1 VREIQFPHEH
11 EKDMVTFIIITLIKI
26 LIVFVFFLLMIAY
39 LTWLERKLLGHF
51 QVRLGPMRVGP
62 HGLLQPI
69 ADGIK
74 LLFKEEVTPAK
85 VNKFI
90 YNLAPLLT
98 FIPALIIMAV
108 IPFGDQIRIFGQSIH
123 LVISD
128 FNMGILYVFA
138 VTSLGVYGIV
148 LAGWSSNN
156 KYSLLGGLRSSAQ
169 MISYEVSLALS
180 LIGVFMIAGSL
191 SLVEIVKAQD
201 KLFNWFIF
209 RQPLGFILYIVC
221 AIAEI
226 NRTPF
231 DLPEADNELVA
242 GYYTEYSSMK
252 FAMFFLGEYGNMIN
266 VSALATT
273 LFLGGWQGPF
283 LPPVLWFLIKLVA
296 VLFFFIWIRATL
308 PRFRYDQ
315 LMNFGWKVLLPL
327 ALLNILLTGTIM
339 VL

>member
-1 VREIQFPHEH
+1 
-11 EKDMVTFIIITLIKI
+11 MLAFIVISIIKI
-26 LIVFVFFLLMIAY
+26 LVVFVAFLLMIAY

-62 HGLLQPI
+62 HGLLQPF

-74 LLFKEEVTPAK
+74 LLFKEELIPAH
-85 VNKFI
+85 VSKFI
-90 YNLAPLLT
+90 YNLAPLLV

-108 IPFGDQIRIFGQSIH
+108 IPFGDRITVFGQNID

-128 FNMGILYVFA
+128 FNMGILYVLA
-138 VTSLGVYGIV
+138 ITSLGVYGLV

-180 LIGVFMIAGSL
+180 LIGVLMMAGSL
-191 SLVEIVKAQD
+191 SLVGIVETQGKF
-201 KLFNWFIF
+201 FNWFIF
-209 RQPLGFILYIVC
+209 RQPLGFLLYLVC

-226 NRTPF
+226 NRAPF

-252 FAMFFLGEYGNMIN
+252 FAMFFLGEYGSMIN
-266 VSALATT
+266 VGAVATT
-273 LFLGGWQGPF
+273 LFLGGWHGPF
-283 LPPVLWFLIKLVA
+283 LPPVVWFLLKLCGF
-296 VLFFFIWIRATL
+296 LFFLVWIRATL

-327 ALLNILLTGTIM
+327 ALLNVFITGLVMI
-339 VL
+339 V